1 MDSQGRESK
10 IVEPYYLRLY
20 DAADAELK
28 SIGLLKLRRKGWPFV
43 AKFPM
48 VQMMLDRGRQLEEVW
63 SKYGNDIDLL
73 IHTIE
78 SEKKSN
84 D

>member
-20 DAADAELK
+20 DAAGAELERDILFLEK
-28 SIGLLKLRRKGWPFV
+28 NQIGMQ
-43 AKFPM
+43 FPLIRT
-48 VQMMLDRGRQLEEVW
+48 MLERGRQLEEIW

-78 SEKKSN
+78 SERKSN

>member
-1 MDSQGRESK
+1 MDSQGRKSK

-28 SIGLLKLRRKGWPFV
+28 TATHLLRGGLV
-43 AKFPM
+43 MIQA
-48 VQMMLDRGRQLEEVW
+48 MLDRGRQLEEIW

>member
-28 SIGLLKLRRKGWPFV
+28 SVGSLKRWPTI
-43 AKFPM
+43 AGTALI
-48 VQMMLDRGRQLEEVW
+48 QSLLDRGRQLEEVW
-63 SKYGNDIDLL
+63 TNYGNDIDLL

-78 SEKKSN
+78 REKTN